1 MRKANAA
8 YTHTD
13 QDFYA
18 ARSTPRTRQAL
29 RLGRSHDQD
38 GRCVGR
44 PLLLECSR
52 GAHGRERRAS
62 RVAVRVD
69 GPQGKARARG
79 VRKGRAPP
87 RVRDGQSPLPSGGRR
102 RSLSVTAFGA
112 NGMWANLE
120 PPRSRCGDETKC
132 VRNSSCEV
140 PVRETRWDPG
150 EAGEPSGDNAREAPV
165 TEREW
170 PEAEAG
176 GGISAL
182 SALLRKVRGRRH
194 LSEGPA
200 LPLVSPGLSS
210 GPMGRWP
217 QRTQHE
223 TRAHA
228 RGPSSGCVL
237 CSSTREADSHTRRV
251 PRLTQTPTRGFWKF
265 TPTTNSDDN
274 PQAKKER
281 VVNARGK
288 RVTDKTSRP

>member
-1 MRKANAA
+1 MCKKPVV
-8 YTHTD
+8 
-13 QDFYA
+13 
-18 ARSTPRTRQAL
+18 RSTCERK
-29 RLGRSHDQD
+29 
-38 GRCVGR
+38 
-44 PLLLECSR
+44 R
-52 GAHGRERRAS
+52 GGIRER
-62 RVAVRVD
+62 
-69 GPQGKARARG
+69 Q
-79 VRKGRAPP
+79 
-87 RVRDGQSPLPSGGRR
+87 
-102 RSLSVTAFGA
+102 
-112 NGMWANLE
+112 
-120 PPRSRCGDETKC
+120 
-132 VRNSSCEV
+132 
-140 PVRETRWDPG
+140 
-150 EAGEPSGDNAREAPV
+150 GEPSGDNAREAPV

-170 PEAEAG
+170 PEVEAG

-200 LPLVSPGLSS
+200 LPSVSPGLSS

-237 CSSTREADSHTRRV
+237 CGSTREADSHTRRV